1 MKTKIALLSMLFCM
15 ALTSVSWADAKSAT
29 IRVSCTVKPMIEM
42 SAPSFRNV
50 EAKSNLEKKF
60 QMTEDLR
67 QTSAGLTRFYSLTA
81 L

>member
-1 MKTKIALLSMLFCM
+1 M

-42 SAPSFRNV
+42 SAPSFQSVAAR
-50 EAKSNLEKKF
+50 SNLEKKF

-67 QTSAGLTRFYSLTA
+67 QTPNGPTRLYSLTA